1 MPPSSCAAV
10 ADILEDAVALHQ
22 AHMDGTEPTSPESQM
37 RLMAMIESALAAAV
51 GAPSAMSELRRHP
64 AMTERK
70 AFVPHELK
78 LSETGE
84 IELAFAQLNV
94 VDSDGDVTLP
104 GAFPTKDVP
113 MSAYGHTSWDGE
125 LPVGRGTISESGDW
139 AILRGQF
146 FMDTSAGRETHATIK
161 GLGELAE
168 YSYGYVPLDHSF
180 GQVDGKSVRYLK
192 RLDVFE
198 VSPVLRGAGLGTHT
212 RAIKSGAPGTD
223 APFAAQLSWYS
234 EGLPALLDRFKG
246 HAAARSTEGRKLSRA
261 DRAALEDHVEVLA
274 AQLDAARG
282 LLVTADPAKQAA
294 FRQAEYENLLAIARA
309 NGVPIG

>member
-1 MPPSSCAAV
+1 MT
-10 ADILEDAVALHQ
+10 DIA
-22 AHMDGTEPTSPESQM
+22 
-37 RLMAMIESALAAAV
+37 
-51 GAPSAMSELRRHP
+51 
-64 AMTERK
+64 RK
-70 AFVPHELK
+70 AFIPHELK
-78 LSETGE
+78 LSEAGE

-94 VDSDGDVTLP
+94 VDSDNDVTLP

-139 AILRGQF
+139 AILKGQF
-146 FMDTSAGRETHATIK
+146 FMDTTAGRETHATIK

-212 RAIKSGAPGTD
+212 RAIKSGAP
-223 APFAAQLSWYS
+223 APGASYAEQITWYS
-234 EGLPALLDRFKG
+234 EGLPALIDRFKG
-246 HAAARSTEGRKLSRA
+246 HAATRATEGRKLSRA
-261 DRAALEDHVEVLA
+261 DRAALEDLVETLDG
-274 AQLDAARG
+274 QLSAARG
-282 LLVTADPAKQAA
+282 LLTAAEPVDPAKQAA
-294 FRQAEYENLLAIARA
+294 FQRAAMDNLLAIARA

>member
-1 MPPSSCAAV
+1 MT
-10 ADILEDAVALHQ
+10 DIA
-22 AHMDGTEPTSPESQM
+22 
-37 RLMAMIESALAAAV
+37 
-51 GAPSAMSELRRHP
+51 
-64 AMTERK
+64 RK
-70 AFVPHELK
+70 AFIPHELK

-94 VDSDGDVTLP
+94 VDSDNDVTLP

-139 AILRGQF
+139 AILKGQF
-146 FMDTSAGRETHATIK
+146 FMDTTAGRETHATIK

-212 RAIKSGAPGTD
+212 RAIKSGGSTKLAAEALAAAIALHDAHMSGMVPPTPESQAELARLLLAIRTAIKSGAPAPGASYAEQIT
-223 APFAAQLSWYS
+223 WYS
-234 EGLPALLDRFKG
+234 DGLPALIDRFKG
-246 HAAARSTEGRKLSRA
+246 HAATRATDGRKLSRA
-261 DRAALEDHVEVLA
+261 DRAALEDLVDTLDG
-274 AQLDAARG
+274 QLSAARG
-282 LLVTADPAKQAA
+282 LLVTAEPVDPAKQAA
-294 FRQAEYENLLAIARA
+294 FQRAAIDNLLAIARA
-309 NGVPIG
+309 NGVPIA